1 MVKPYL
7 MFLKSCG
14 NPSRH
19 HGSFNTKSWS
29 NDWNDLGYPPRLW
42 KPKFISPMGG
52 DLLTYQQL
60 LWYCGSLFFAS
71 WVELQLNLSLVDLH
85 HQSWDPPVSWQF
97 LSLANMWLPTENVE
111 ITNHINHYGYKW
123 VLTTHTWRAWS
134 GVLTP
139 VETRWSPQS
148 KLNPAIH
155 LFEYQRMQSW
165 GGSHSDLDPAA
176 SACYKLTT
184 YQKPYRWT
192 AHVLQFPSCPK
203 HHTYSDTHAV
213 FHGAN
218 KSQSWTFDLGSRSFA
233 WSFSVAIAQVCF
245 NGLSTGLLLLRN
257 GTGYVEGE
265 IGWY

>member
-1 MVKPYL
+1 
-7 MFLKSCG
+7 
-14 NPSRH
+14 
-19 HGSFNTKSWS
+19 
-29 NDWNDLGYPPRLW
+29 
-42 KPKFISPMGG
+42 
-52 DLLTYQQL
+52 
-60 LWYCGSLFFAS
+60 
-71 WVELQLNLSLVDLH
+71 
-85 HQSWDPPVSWQF
+85 
-97 LSLANMWLPTENVE
+97 MWLPTENVE

-148 KLNPAIH
+148 KLNPSIH

-165 GGSHSDLDPAA
+165 GGSHSFSLLQADNLPKTVSLDSPCA
-176 SACYKLTT
+176 SIPKLSQTT
-184 YQKPYRWT
+184 IT
-192 AHVLQFPSCPK
+192 
-203 HHTYSDTHAV
+203 HTQWYTRF

>member
-1 MVKPYL
+1 MVLSILSHGL
-7 MFLKSCG
+7 MTG
-14 NPSRH
+14 MIW
-19 HGSFNTKSWS
+19 GT
-29 NDWNDLGYPPRLW
+29 PPWLW
-42 KPKFISPMGG
+42 KPPFISPMRG

-148 KLNPAIH
+148 KLNPSIH
-155 LFEYQRMQSW
+155 LFEYQRMRSW
-165 GGSHSDLDPAA
+165 GDSHSFSWLQADNLPKTVSLDSPCA
-176 SACYKLTT
+176 SIPKLSQTT
-184 YQKPYRWT
+184 IT
-192 AHVLQFPSCPK
+192 
-203 HHTYSDTHAV
+203 HTQWYTRC
-213 FHGAN
+213 F
-218 KSQSWTFDLGSRSFA
+218 SRS
-233 WSFSVAIAQVCF
+233 Q
-245 NGLSTGLLLLRN
+245 
-257 GTGYVEGE
+257 
-265 IGWY
+265 